1 MYKHLILVSFLL
13 LSIGVNA
20 QKQGNRYK
28 RKRQANQKKIMKYKG
43 PKLNTSSLKM
53 NAFDVLGGLGEKSY
67 IIGLGYTRD
76 MENKLVKVQVS
87 YEKGKY
93 FEVEYKGVYFS
104 LMGGYR
110 LKNKSEK
117 FQLSALMGVIA
128 VNDSFSFNSNREIS
142 EKLERYNGINYGIT
156 GMIDVSYKV
165 SNVISFFGM
174 FQQMNVATMPKNQR
188 GRWNTGLGI
197 RFVP

>member
-1 MYKHLILVSFLL
+1 
-13 LSIGVNA
+13 
-20 QKQGNRYK
+20 
-28 RKRQANQKKIMKYKG
+28 MKYKG

>member
-1 MYKHLILVSFLL
+1 
-13 LSIGVNA
+13 
-20 QKQGNRYK
+20 
-28 RKRQANQKKIMKYKG
+28 MKYKG

-53 NAFDVLGGLGEKSY
+53 NSFDVLGGLGEKSY

-76 MENKLVKVQVS
+76 MENKLVRVQVS

-93 FEVEYKGVYFS
+93 FEVDYKGVYFS
-104 LMGGYR
+104 FMGGYK

-117 FQLSALMGVIA
+117 FQLSALMGAIT
-128 VNDSFSFNSNREIS
+128 VNDRFSFNNNKEIS
-142 EKLERYNGINYGIT
+142 DKLERYNGMNYGIT

-165 SNVISFFGM
+165 SNVVSFFGM
-174 FQQMNVATMPKNQR
+174 FQQMNIATMQKNQR